1 MHETLRAKYTGL
13 TEKLSF
19 DINWKKKYTLIE
31 IKSLFKINLK
41 LSSGVKGFFNY
52 CNITINKLIH
62 LYPPPPPIKT
72 PLLKF
77 LQTFNGW
84 FIGVVAYF
92 NN

>member
-19 DINWKKKYTLIE
+19 EEIYLE

-62 LYPPPPPIKT
+62 R
-72 PLLKF
+72 
-77 LQTFNGW
+77 
-84 FIGVVAYF
+84 
-92 NN
+92 